1 MYKLLA
7 IDIDG
12 TLISFKRPDISDRVK
27 EAVRKAKEMSTHVV
41 LISGRNYKSMN
52 RFLEDLNIT
61 EYGITTNGSVIVDVT
76 NENILYE
83 IMIDESVARGII
95 EILDI
100 ENIAY
105 TAFSGLYAYAHKKHE
120 ENRTVQVLK
129 REKDN
134 VRIYD
139 DIEHL
144 FDGIQ
149 INKFSVIGKNE
160 DDLDKLIDQIKDKYG
175 DIVEVEYGLKAHIDI
190 YPKGTNKGIA
200 LTKLAEKLQIP
211 MEQVI
216 AIGDSE
222 NDISMI
228 EAAGLGIAMGN
239 AFEHVKEC
247 ADYITQTIEEDGAAQ
262 AIEKFI
268 LC

>member
-12 TLISFKRPDISDRVK
+12 TLISFKRPNISDRVK
-27 EAVRKAKEMSTHVV
+27 DAVRKAKEMGTHVV

-52 RFLEDLNIT
+52 RFLEYLNIT
-61 EYGITTNGSVIVDVT
+61 EYGITTNGSVVVDLT

-83 IMIDESVARGII
+83 TILDESVARGLI
-95 EILDI
+95 EIFET
-100 ENIAY
+100 ENITY
-105 TAFSGLYAYAHKKHE
+105 TAFAGLYAYAHRKHV
-120 ENRTVQVLK
+120 ENRTIQVLM

-134 VRIYD
+134 VHIYE
-139 DIEHL
+139 DIEEL
-144 FDGIQ
+144 FANVKT
-149 INKFSVIGKNE
+149 NKYSVIGKKE
-160 DDLDKLIDQIKDKYG
+160 DNLDKLIDVIKENYG
-175 DIVEVEYGLKAHIDI
+175 DKVAVEYGLKGHIDI
-190 YPKGTNKGIA
+190 YPKATNKGIA
-200 LTKLAEKLQIP
+200 LRKLAEKLQIP
-211 MEQVI
+211 MDQVM

-222 NDISMI
+222 NDITMI

-247 ADYITQTIEEDGAAQ
+247 ADYITETMEEDGVAH

-268 LC
+268 LK